1 MNWFDLVLLVI
12 LAVSTIAGLRTGF
25 ARVVI
30 GLAATIVGLLA
41 GFWCYRI
48 VGAKLTP
55 FVSTPALADI
65 LGFLII
71 LFGVVLAGALL
82 ATLLAKLFRW
92 VGLSWFDHFLG
103 GVAGLLRGVLM
114 VAALSAVVVAFV
126 PSPTPS
132 FLAQS
137 RILPYASEV
146 AAALAQAA
154 PKDLKDSFLQQWE
167 NLKQFWAQ
175 HGRAEPSAP
184 GISG

>member
-12 LAVSTIAGLRTGF
+12 VCTSAAAGLRTGF

-30 GLAATIVGLLA
+30 GLAATIAGLLA

-55 FVSTPALADI
+55 FVSTPALADL

-71 LFGVVLAGALL
+71 FFGVMLVGALF
-82 ATLLAKLFRW
+82 ATLLSKLFRW

-126 PSPTPS
+126 PSPTPA
-132 FLAQS
+132 FLTQS
-137 RILPYASEV
+137 RVLPYATEL

-167 NLKQFWAQ
+167 NLKQFWAE
-175 HGRAEPSAP
+175 HRRSESAV
-184 GISG
+184 